1 MDPVTALSRGI
12 AFPAAAC
19 RKVSCLTRDAAE
31 QMTEGKITVE
41 VARIFA
47 LADSA
52 AAHEQPES
60 GHPGGEILI
69 DPSRPA
75 SAPTE
80 GEDMDD
86 NDYNARNKQVIEAFR
101 ANDGKLTGDYA
112 SVPIVLLYTKGRRS
126 GKEFLNPLAYYADG
140 DRYLVFASKS
150 GADTHPDWYLNLVA
164 APTAHIEVGT
174 ESFDVQVTDLQ
185 GEERDRLYAA
195 QAEVMPNFA
204 EYQAKTK
211 RVIPVIAL
219 SRI

>member
-1 MDPVTALSRGI
+1 
-12 AFPAAAC
+12 
-19 RKVSCLTRDAAE
+19 
-31 QMTEGKITVE
+31 
-41 VARIFA
+41 
-47 LADSA
+47 
-52 AAHEQPES
+52 
-60 GHPGGEILI
+60 
-69 DPSRPA
+69 
-75 SAPTE
+75 
-80 GEDMDD
+80 MDD
-86 NDYNARNKQVIEAFR
+86 NDYNARNKQVIEVFR
-101 ANDGKLTGDYA
+101 ANEGKLSGDYA
-112 SVPIVLLYTKGRRS
+112 GVPIVLLYTKGRRS

-140 DRYLVFASKS
+140 DRYLVFASKA

-164 APTAHIEVGT
+164 APTARIEVGT